1 MITSIDNMEK
11 YLLQRETTGNV
22 YYSPMIT
29 KYENEGNENAYIAA
43 YGRTNYQSEPNSGK
57 ISYEHVLFKV
67 MGRTFEETID
77 VFIKEYNNQLAL
89 GHICGRYWKD

>member
-11 YLLQRETTGNV
+11 YLLRKEIIGNI
-22 YYSPMIT
+22 YYSPIIT

-43 YGRTNYQSEPNSGK
+43 YGRTNYQSEPNKGK
-57 ISYEHVLFKV
+57 VSYERVLFKV

-77 VFIKEYNNQLAL
+77 AFIKEYNNQVAL
-89 GHICGRYWKD
+89 GHICGRCWKD